1 MFFVNN
7 EDKNPPT
14 SVLVDPEAVEVGE
27 EMSLCQLGVVLE
39 DSCDVPLDLFGAVGE
54 DFGAR
59 QKIHLSENIEGSYLK
74 HFIFF
79 VTYKWAQ

>member
-27 EMSLCQLGVVLE
+27 EMSLGQLGVVLE

-54 DFGAR
+54 D
-59 QKIHLSENIEGSYLK
+59 LSYLK